1 MPIRPCHFLVLLAL
15 IATPVTALAHGSVTN
30 EDDLCAIQIGYFRA
44 HFKIYLPRTRGHD
57 DFCEDLPAAGESLF
71 VMEYVHAGLGDIP
84 IDFRIIRDVTGMGRF
99 ARLEDVEAI
108 ADLDAVTEFYRPP
121 SVEPDVFTVMH
132 RFTEPGDYI
141 GIVTAEPAGADEPY
155 AAVFPF
161 RVGFTGFGYWPA
173 IVAII
178 VVLQVNYLYMSGR
191 LPLRRRPRL
200 APVDSVAGEAGS
212 SR

>member
-1 MPIRPCHFLVLLAL
+1 MPIHPSHFLVLLVL
-15 IATPVTALAHGSVTN
+15 LATPVTAPAHGSVTN

-108 ADLDAVTEFYRPP
+108 DDLDAVTEFYRPP

-132 RFTEPGDYI
+132 TFTEPGDYI
-141 GIVTAEPAGADEPY
+141 GIVTAEPAGTDEAY

-178 VVLQVNYLYMSGR
+178 VILQINYLYMSGR
-191 LPLRRRPRL
+191 LPWRRRPRL
-200 APVDSVAGEAGS
+200 APVDSVAGQAGS
-212 SR
+212 R